1 MQRWWCGV
9 SNERATK
16 RYFVEMD
23 FDSRQSIY
31 FTANSTDFDLFLAWF
46 AIKAHKFH
54 CSMQWLIPQLFALCI
69 AFVGWLAGL
78 STWLPASHPFI
89 HLLLSIDACD
99 FMRPRHS
106 TELGNQTAS
115 RTTRKMH
122 QKLID
127 VLWMQFQVC
136 CTNICCRR
144 CSVTI
149 AEWISTC
156 GDCVWE
162 CVCANCQLKWTRQWN

>member
-1 MQRWWCGV
+1 
-9 SNERATK
+9 
-16 RYFVEMD
+16 MD

-31 FTANSTDFDLFLAWF
+31 FTANSADFDLFLAWS

-54 CSMQWLIPQLFALCI
+54 CSMQWLIPQLFSLLPMRS
-69 AFVGWLAGL
+69 LA
-78 STWLPASHPFI
+78 ASHPFI

-99 FMRPRHS
+99 FMRPRHC

-127 VLWMQFQVC
+127 VLWLQFQVC
-136 CTNICCRR
+136 CSNSCWCWRC

-149 AEWISTC
+149 ADFDMWWV
-156 GDCVWE
+156 CVLPTQVDE
-162 CVCANCQLKWTRQWN
+162 TRNNEIKR